1 MTRPQC
7 GIPVYSIAVVLAG
20 AIIELTLGSIFSH
33 GNIALYIVSY
43 TRARSLDPYRDYVT
57 LNVSPWLYGSVI
69 MALSSSVVLGGWM
82 VKAMGTRPTALVGCL
97 VFSGSVLLTAG
108 AVKLS
113 FWAVVAT
120 YGVMMGFGMG
130 LTYTA
135 PLYAVAQWLP
145 GHMGVA
151 MGVVLAGMGA
161 APLLFNPLQ
170 TAYVNPLNLLPDC
183 QPNPALSFAYFTQS
197 ELLDRVPIVFLLEG
211 LLCLALQLTSVAL
224 LVEPR
229 EDRSFSLPPRVCCRD
244 SVVCL
249 WHTIQPQSLDLC
261 SQERR
266 ARPRDPA
273 SGTLLPSSS
282 ADEEEVISDP
292 DNLWRKEKLKLD
304 RISRR
309 SSGRSVVN
317 VKPSELWRRWDFY
330 LLWLA
335 FAMLGDA
342 KVFVV
347 SMYKTFGIQF
357 RYPDHSLAFVGS
369 MAALANCFG
378 RVLFGLLA
386 QYVPC
391 KVVLMIIYG
400 CAAILLF
407 TWYGTPDVGFSL
419 YVVWILLMYFCFG
432 GVYSVFPM
440 CAALWFGPDHLS
452 TNYSILYTSQLL
464 AGVTA
469 ILVSTLGHHHL
480 GWVGQVYIAGGLCL
494 VGLVLVIVAG
504 NRTVARNKT
513 T

>member
-1 MTRPQC
+1 MSRSC
-7 GIPVYSIAVVLAG
+7 CAIPVYSIAVVLAG
-20 AIIELTLGSIFSH
+20 VTIELTLGSIFSH

-43 TRARSLDPYRDYVT
+43 TRERSLDPYRDFVT
-57 LNVSPWLYGSVI
+57 LNVSPWLYGSVVI
-69 MALSSSVVLGGWM
+69 ALSSSVVLGGWM
-82 VKAMGTRPTALVGCL
+82 AKRFGTRPTALLGCL

-120 YGVMMGFGMG
+120 YGVFMGFGMG

-145 GHMGVA
+145 KHMGVA
-151 MGVVLAGMGA
+151 MGIVLAGMGA

-170 TAYVNPLNLLPDC
+170 TAFVNPLNLLPDS
-183 QPNPALSFAYFTQS
+183 QSDPALTFAYFTQP
-197 ELLDRVPIVFLLEG
+197 ELLDRVPLVFLLEG
-211 LLCLALQLTSVAL
+211 VLCLALQLPSVAL

-229 EDRSFSLPPRVCCRD
+229 EDRSVSSQPCVSCRD
-244 SVVCL
+244 LCCL
-249 WHTIQPQSLDLC
+249 WHTTEPKSPDPC

-266 ARPRDPA
+266 PDAKDPA
-273 SGTLLPSSS
+273 TETLLSSS
-282 ADEEEVISDP
+282 SIEEEDISDP
-292 DNLWRKEKLKLD
+292 DNLWRKEELNLD
-304 RISRR
+304 RIGRCN
-309 SSGRSVVN
+309 GRSVVN

-347 SMYKTFGIQF
+347 SMYKTFGIHF
-357 RYPDHSLAFVGS
+357 HYPDHSLAFVGS
-369 MAALANCFG
+369 LAALANCFG

-386 QYVPC
+386 QCVPC

-400 CAAILLF
+400 GAALLLF
-407 TWYGTPDVGFSL
+407 TWYSTPDVGFPL

-432 GVYSVFPM
+432 GVYSIFPM
-440 CAALWFGPDHLS
+440 CTAVWFGPNHLS

-464 AGVTA
+464 AGVMA
-469 ILVSTLGHHHL
+469 ILVSTLGHYHL
-480 GWVGQVYIAGGLCL
+480 GWVGQVYVAGGLCF

-504 NRTVARNKT
+504 NRTMSTRT
-513 T
+513 TT